1 MTPGILKIMNRVYPL
16 KSFAPC
22 MELEMDGPGFFVLFL
37 KQRFSRRGSREAWY
51 LFNRLYKEEGR
62 GGMQIEEKKQS

>member
-1 MTPGILKIMNRVYPL
+1 
-16 KSFAPC
+16 